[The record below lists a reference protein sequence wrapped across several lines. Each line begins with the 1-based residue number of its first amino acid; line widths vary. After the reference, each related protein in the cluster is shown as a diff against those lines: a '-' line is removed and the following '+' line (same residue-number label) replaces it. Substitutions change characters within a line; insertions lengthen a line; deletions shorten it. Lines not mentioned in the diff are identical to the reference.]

1 MFSYCVGFSRF
12 SESVTYYLA
21 NVESTSHNDI
31 RQYTFEGEML
41 SAYEILFNVWIKSNE
56 AKVVTAKERKGKV
69 KETSLLICILSM
81 YNLLK
86 YGFCVN
92 SKL

>member
-31 RQYTFEGEML
+31 RQYTFEGEIL

-56 AKVVTAKERKGKV
+56 AKVITVKERKGKERKG
-69 KETSLLICILSM
+69 KERKGRGKVLT
-81 YNLLK
+81 NLHIID
-86 YGFCVN
+86 V
-92 SKL
+92 